1 MAADALFFFL
11 AAGVVIGTIF
21 LLAEGRRTV
30 SLCAGYLGIG
40 LALSGIL
47 LLGGGIFVSILLFV
61 LSMSTGLALLLY
73 GLHAQ
78 GRDQEGLDLPQPA
91 RLTGKLL
98 GSAAVLAG
106 VLLLSAFL
114 PVAESGEASSAVT
127 ADPALLGT
135 VLFGELGLVLGAL
148 GLLFTALV
156 VGGLALV
163 LGRSVE

>member
-1 MAADALFFFL
+1 MAVGFLFFIL
-11 AAGVVIGTIF
+11 ASAVVIGTLF

-40 LALSGIL
+40 LALSGIM
-47 LLGGGIFVSILLFV
+47 LLGGGIFAAILLFV

-73 GLHAQ
+73 GLRAQ
-78 GRDQEGLDLPQPA
+78 GRGEESLDLPQPA

-114 PVAESGEASSAVT
+114 PVAESSEASGAVT
-127 ADPALLGT
+127 ANPALLGI
-135 VLFGELGLVLGAL
+135 VLFRDLGLVLSAL
-148 GLLFTALV
+148 GLLFTALS
-156 VGGLALV
+156 VGSLALV
-163 LGRSVE
+163 LGRPSE

>member
-1 MAADALFFFL
+1 MAAGALFFVL
-11 AAGVVIGTIF
+11 AFGVVVGTLF

-30 SLCAGYLGIG
+30 TLCAGYLGIG

-47 LLGGGIFVSILLFV
+47 LLGGGIFASILLFV
-61 LSMSTGLALLLY
+61 LSMSTGFALLLY
-73 GLHAQ
+73 GLHGQ
-78 GRDQEGLDLPQPA
+78 GRGQEGLDLPQPA

-114 PVAESGEASSAVT
+114 PAAESTEASRAVT
-127 ADPALLGT
+127 ANPALLGI
-135 VLFGELGLVLGAL
+135 VLFRDLGLVLSAL
-148 GLLFTALV
+148 GLLFMALL

-163 LGRSVE
+163 LGRSPE